1 MLQRFKQFI
10 KQENLFLKNQ
20 KILVAVSSGIDSV
33 ALCYLMHEAGY
44 SFGLAHCNFKL
55 RGKESDDDE
64 KFVKQL
70 SLKFHVPFHY
80 KNFETKKYS
89 EEKKISVQMAARD
102 LRYEWFEE
110 IRKRNHYDVIAVA
123 HHQDD
128 EVETFFINLI
138 RGTGIAGLHGIKA
151 KTGKIVRPLLFTGRK
166 EIEEYVK
173 KNKVKFR
180 EDKSNKSTKYLRN
193 KVRLQL
199 IPMLKELNPDIEST
213 VKSEIRR
220 IKQIE
225 SVFQKL
231 VKEEQEEIQSTEG
244 NVTKFNISKL
254 LLLEN
259 KELFLYEFL
268 KPYGFSG
275 DIIQQILKSLNAESG
290 RQFMSDSYRLIKDR
304 KFLIISPHQAD
315 EVLESY
321 IVTRGYKELV
331 TPIHVEFSE
340 KKFSKKIEINK
351 AKNVA
356 CLDLDKLQF
365 PLHIRKWERGDYFI
379 PFGMKGKKKLSDYF
393 TDMKFS
399 LIEKENTWLLCNG
412 DDIIWVVGHRID
424 ERYKVTGRTKNIFI
438 AEKV

>member
-1 MLQRFKQFI
+1 MFDKSKR
-10 KQENLFLKNQ
+10 
-20 KILVAVSSGIDSV
+20 ILVAVSGGMDSV
-33 ALCYLMHEAGY
+33 LLLHLLNEVG
-44 SFGLAHCNFKL
+44 FNIGVAHCNFML
-55 RGKESDDDE
+55 RDDDSEKDE
-64 KFVKQL
+64 KFVNQL
-70 SLKFHVPFHY
+70 AKSFNVPFY
-80 KNFETKKYS
+80 TKKFDTLNYAT
-89 EEKKISVQMAARD
+89 KNKISIQMAARD

-110 IRKRNHYDVIAVA
+110 IRKKYNYEVIAVA

-173 KNKVKFR
+173 KNKIKFR

-193 KVRLQL
+193 KIRLQL
-199 IPMLKELNPDIEST
+199 IPMLKELNPEIEST
-213 VKSEIRR
+213 VKSDIQR

-225 SVFQKL
+225 NIFQKL
-231 VKEEQEEIQSTEG
+231 VKEKQEEIQSTEG
-244 NVTKFNISKL
+244 NITKFNISKL
-254 LLLEN
+254 LQLQN
-259 KELFLYEFL
+259 QELFLYEFL

-275 DIIQQILKSLNAESG
+275 DIIQQILKSLKAESG
-290 RQFMSDSYRLIKDR
+290 RQFLSDSYRLVKDR

-315 EVLESY
+315 AVLESF
-321 IVTRGYKELV
+321 IVTKGYKELLAPV
-331 TPIHVEFSE
+331 HLKFSE
-340 KKFSKKIEINK
+340 INVAKKIAIDRD
-351 AKNVA
+351 KNIA
-356 CLDLDKLQF
+356 NLDLDKLQF

-393 TDMKFS
+393 TDIKLS

-412 DDIIWVVGHRID
+412 DDIIWVIGHRID
-424 ERYKVTGRTKNIFI
+424 ERYKVAARTKKVFI